1 MAASSPEP
9 SLFVGS
15 DEYDRS
21 SYDGHVSVHDL
32 DSDDDVQIM
41 ANGGDSPAA
50 LPPIF
55 IDDMFDDDGDDFV
68 PEPLSDDQ
76 NSNRIHS
83 LSPSNHSYMSAV
95 EGSLARSSPA
105 PEALDLQNQRADRRD
120 VQYARDM
127 ALGVFDDDLDWMGEL
142 DSDFDFADIEGLEA
156 ELEAQNPHIRQP
168 PHAPHPAI
176 GQEDGGDQ
184 DGRDVENLLRL
195 LENNGGSASEGN
207 GARRLPARPPN
218 RNAVRRLFTPVP
230 LPGSDGEE
238 YNDPQRFRSR
248 RARDVLVDVELDER
262 HHAPPALPRQGSRQ
276 SGAAEVID
284 LTNEPD
290 SPIQAHARPISQNIR
305 RQNSQARNPP
315 AFARSDSSILGGPAV
330 IDLTDD
336 APDRPA
342 PPALPGLPRRPPA
355 RHAYHSP
362 ELLFLN
368 QRQIPRHQQQ
378 NRRDG
383 VQSRAARSRQANML
397 NGLRRNILHH
407 LPFLNLFNPDP
418 ADGNLDMVEGMM
430 GNPFNP
436 VGHIQLQ
443 YQHGAFD
450 RRPPSPKPVHVPP
463 PAARSGFSRDTKADN
478 SSAYICPACNEELA
492 YDPLEAS
499 SAPAPQASRSTR
511 LGKRPRSEHHFWALK
526 GCGHVYCEDCYENRK
541 PTNKRPN
548 TGFLHGG
555 RDHKLSCAVEGC
567 DTQVTNKGSWVGIYL

>member
-1 MAASSPEP
+1 MAASSPEA

-15 DEYDRS
+15 DEYDLS
-21 SYDGHVSVHDL
+21 PYDGHVSLDSL
-32 DSDDDVQIM
+32 DSDEDLRIM
-41 ANGGDSPAA
+41 ADAGDSPAA

-55 IDDMFDDDGDDFV
+55 LDHMFRDDNDPDFEPELLGDDM
-68 PEPLSDDQ
+68 ES
-76 NSNRIHS
+76 SETHS
-83 LSPSNHSYMSAV
+83 LSPSNHSYQSVA
-95 EGSLARSSPA
+95 EGSLPPYSSG
-105 PEALDLQNQRADRRD
+105 PEALDLQNRRADPRD
-120 VQYARDM
+120 VALARDM
-127 ALGVFDDDLDWMGEL
+127 ALGVFGDDLDWMSEI
-142 DSDFDFADIEGLEA
+142 DSNFDFAEIEGLEA

-168 PHAPHPAI
+168 LHASQGATSQ
-176 GQEDGGDQ
+176 GSGADQGGRAV
-184 DGRDVENLLRL
+184 GNLLRL
-195 LENNGGSASEGN
+195 LENGDGRASDAS
-207 GARRLPARPPN
+207 GARRPAPGPPN
-218 RNAVRRLFTPVP
+218 RNAAQRPFSPIHL
-230 LPGSDGEE
+230 LSSEGDEYPGRDS
-238 YNDPQRFRSR
+238 FRSR
-248 RARDVLVDVELDER
+248 HARDVLVDVELDAR
-262 HHAPPALPRQGSRQ
+262 HHAPPALQRQGSRQ

-290 SPIQAHARPISQNIR
+290 SPIQAHARPVSQNVR

-315 AFARSDSSILGGPAV
+315 AFARSDSSILGGPPV

-336 APDRPA
+336 APDRPL
-342 PPALPGLPRRPPA
+342 PPLLPGTRWPQASRRA
-355 RHAYHSP
+355 VHSP

-368 QRQIPRHQQQ
+368 QRPIPRQQQ
-378 NRRDG
+378 PNRREG
-383 VQSRAARSRQANML
+383 VQSRARSRQANML
-397 NGLRRNILHH
+397 NGLRRNFLHH

-443 YQHGAFD
+443 YQRSAFD
-450 RRPPSPKPVHVPP
+450 QRPPSPKPVHVPP

-478 SSAYICPACNEELA
+478 SSAFVCPACNEELA
-492 YDPLEAS
+492 YDPLEAP

-548 TGFLHGG
+548 TGFLHAG